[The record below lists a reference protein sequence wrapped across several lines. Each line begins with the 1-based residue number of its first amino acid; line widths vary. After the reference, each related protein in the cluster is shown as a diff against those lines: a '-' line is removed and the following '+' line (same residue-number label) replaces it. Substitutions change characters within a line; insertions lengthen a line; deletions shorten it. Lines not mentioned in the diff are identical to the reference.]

1 MAVENDIVEIIIS
14 EESWHSGQT
23 ELELHWKYKNYEAKL
38 NEWEFFFL
46 FPRMEHV
53 RELTMLSHSLIMV
66 KSFLFS
72 LIISSTKKLQYKI
85 QITKQCRIEV
95 AKQLYL

>member
-38 NEWEFFFL
+38 NEWEFFFVSTNGTCTRADNAVA
-46 FPRMEHV
+46 FTYYGQV
-53 RELTMLSHSLIMV
+53 I
-66 KSFLFS
+66 FIFS
-72 LIISSTKKLQYKI
+72 NY
-85 QITKQCRIEV
+85 
-95 AKQLYL
+95 